1 MLALYVRVFRMTD
14 KWFRYSIYVI
24 TAYIVLWTIGVYLD
38 ILLTCRPVSKYWTAN
53 CAPTYSTTVSTGVLN
68 IISDVA
74 VLLLPQPQVWKLQM
88 PLKRKIGV
96 SIIMMLG
103 VLYVPSSII

>member
-1 MLALYVRVFRMTD
+1 
-14 KWFRYSIYVI
+14 
-24 TAYIVLWTIGVYLD
+24 
-38 ILLTCRPVSKYWTAN
+38 
-53 CAPTYSTTVSTGVLN
+53 VLN